1 MPTFLVIMSKN
12 PHTQK
17 QQQVVQQ
24 MCEMFTDLARDE
36 CDKIKTEEEEKANEN
51 FQQVIDSTQNKLDD
65 EFHRETLDT
74 ERTKKIR
81 TAQIQNNVNLEILKA
96 QTEAI
101 HEALK
106 EAIVQLNAFSTGP
119 KYPELLK
126 ELIAEGLDRLCEP
139 RVRLMFRK
147 ADLQIAKDVLPEAIK
162 IVQARHPDLT
172 IKVKI
177 DEKNY
182 LPAAPNCA
190 GGVILICQKGR
201 IRISNVLNDRLRLAY
216 EGLLPVIRQYIN
228 EANKK

>member
-1 MPTFLVIMSKN
+1 MSKN
-12 PHTQK
+12 PRTQK
-17 QQQVVQQ
+17 QQQIVQH
-24 MCEMFTDLARDE
+24 MADIFLDTAKDE
-36 CDKIKTEEEEKANEN
+36 CSKIKEEENERADEN
-51 FQQVIDSTQNKLDD
+51 YEQILESTQVKLNE

-106 EAIVQLNAFSTGP
+106 EAIVQLNAFSAGP

-126 ELIAEGLDRLCEP
+126 NLITEGLDRLCEP

-162 IVQARHPDLT
+162 EVQSRHPDLT

-190 GGVILICQKGR
+190 GGVILICQKGK

-216 EGLLPVIRQYIN
+216 EGLLPVIRQHIVN
-228 EANKK
+228 SSKK